1 MKKTFMILLFVCM
14 VYSIQ
19 AQEVYLYSGK
29 NFTTYDFKNSSG
41 NSNPN
46 LKNGTGAFYEV
57 GYNKKIKQNRLSY
70 SLAIALNEYNNS
82 GVNTV
87 SNYQWNTY
95 YLGIQTRLYY
105 SYFKGKNYDLLSTVG
120 LNPSTLLSGKQQING
135 TYYDL
140 TKEKEFVGLLVS
152 PSIGLQLKYNVS
164 NLGYVSLGYNYVKS
178 YNLSNTTSQKLG
190 FTTNQIQFGMHFEI
204 KTNKLPKLT
213 VSDPKPTT
221 TVAEAILPKV
231 ETITNNKEIGTS
243 VVTENATKVN
253 EIKEQLKEETAPLN
267 TNEEPVSANKSAFN
281 FSAKGFN
288 ILQSDTELINKT
300 IAYLLKNPSKILVL
314 NGYSS
319 NDGLDTENVI
329 LSLKR
334 AYVAKEYFI
343 LNGVPESRIKTNGKG
358 GTNPKYPNDTLE
370 GRLKNKRVEIEFK

>member
-1 MKKTFMILLFVCM
+1 M

-19 AQEVYLYSGK
+19 AQEVYFYSGK
-29 NFTTYDFKNSSG
+29 NFTTYNFKNSSG
-41 NSNPN
+41 NSNLN
-46 LKNGTGAFYEV
+46 LMDGSGSFYEV
-57 GYNKKIKQNRLSY
+57 GYNKKMKQDRFSF
-70 SLAIALNEYNNS
+70 SLALTLNEFNNI
-82 GVNTV
+82 GGNTV
-87 SNYQWNTY
+87 NNYQWNTN

-105 SYFKGKNYDLLSTVG
+105 SYFKGKNYDLLSTIG
-120 LNPSTLLSGKQQING
+120 LNASTLLNGKQQING
-135 TYYDL
+135 LYYDL
-140 TKEKEFVGLLVS
+140 TKEKEFTGLLVS
-152 PSIGLQLKYNVS
+152 PSFGLQFKYNVT

-178 YNLSNTTSQKLG
+178 YNLSNSTNQKLG

-213 VSDPKPTT
+213 VSDPQPTT
-221 TVAEAILPKV
+221 TVAEVILNKV
-231 ETITNNKEIGTS
+231 ETITNNKEIDTS
-243 VVTENATKVN
+243 AVTENATKVN

-267 TNEEPVSANKSAFN
+267 TNEAPITANKSAFN

-288 ILQSDTELINKT
+288 ILQSDTDLINKT
-300 IAYLLKNPSKILVL
+300 IAYLLNNPTKILVL

-319 NDGLDTENVI
+319 NDGLETENVT

-343 LNGVPESRIKTNGKG
+343 LNGVPEFRIETNGMG
-358 GTNPKYPNDTLE
+358 GSNPKYPNDTLE